1 MHSYSACAIGCVIG
15 LAILR
20 VGPCPGE
27 SVSILSRSNNR
38 AVGSIRVP
46 ANRVNNSALGA
57 FERPALAWMADRLP
71 LSLMPDHLTLIGIGG
86 ALTASAGYFASRWSL
101 EWLWVASAGLVINWV
116 GDSLDGTVARLR
128 CIQRPRYG
136 FFVDHTS
143 DLFSQSLIFLAL
155 GASPCAHF
163 SIACLGVIAFLMA
176 FVYSLICVEVRDT
189 LRVTYFG
196 FGPTEIRALLIAGN
210 LLTLYAGVFDVGLP
224 PRGWFGPVTIYEITI
239 VILFTITV
247 PALALLAW
255 RERRELALE
264 DPPRV
269 PLMRAPAE
277 QDLSHAAPV
286 EGI

>member
-1 MHSYSACAIGCVIG
+1 MGWVY
-15 LAILR
+15 
-20 VGPCPGE
+20 
-27 SVSILSRSNNR
+27 
-38 AVGSIRVP
+38 RVP
-46 ANRVNNSALGA
+46 ANRINDSALGA
-57 FERPALAWMADRLP
+57 LERPALAWLAERLP
-71 LSLMPDHLTLIGIGG
+71 RSLTPDHLTVIGISG
-86 ALTASAGYFASRWSL
+86 AVTASAGYLASRWSL
-101 EWLWVASAGLVINWV
+101 EWLWVASAGLVVNWA

-128 CIQRPRYG
+128 EIQRPRYG

-143 DLFSQSLIFLAL
+143 DLFSQSLVFLTL
-155 GASPCAHF
+155 GLSPCAHF
-163 SIACLGVIAFLMA
+163 SIASLGVIAFLMA

-210 LLTLYAGVFDVGLP
+210 LLTLYAGVFNVSLP
-224 PRGWFGPVTIYEITI
+224 PRGWFGPVTIYEVTI

-264 DPPRV
+264 DPPRA

-277 QDLSHAAPV
+277 QRLSQHGAPA